1 MKLKFRAVL
10 TLSMLG
16 VAGLAAVPAILA
28 EARRPWDEL
37 GQLVH
42 TAEGVLAT
50 TMAALPEADREAMAR
65 FARAHLETGEVD
77 AASFVALIAPGEGG
91 SEGPIES
98 KTPASPWAAALAA
111 DPAAAAAFAR
121 SWPVLAA
128 AREAAGRAGLNVDDI
143 YLTLD
148 DGIKPGF
155 FQDHLAFVLGSH
167 PADESPIA
175 PGEGFNVTAIDGVF
189 WRASYLPELGG
200 SPGRFGQNPTRDP
213 VLPRFE
219 TDEWGSWY
227 SVWLSERV
235 PGGYVALTMDI
246 EASAVRTAMI
256 SAAQRSALLLALLL
270 LLAVV
275 VARYISGRISRP
287 VAALRDGALAV
298 AAERYD
304 HRVKVQGPLEVAE
317 LIKEFN
323 LMTGKLAERVNLL
336 QTLEKMLSKELAA
349 AAARDGLRLGGEEAE
364 CSVLFTDFANF
375 SGTTE
380 SMRATEIVGTLNAY
394 FSVLIPIIKRNG
406 GFVDK
411 YIGDAIV
418 AFFGAPIPLADHADR
433 AVRCAVELQRAV
445 RTLNEERR
453 AQGLPVFLM
462 RAGVNS
468 GEVVVGAIGCDE
480 KLEYTSI
487 GETTTLAQR
496 METACTVGEVCIA
509 AGTRQALREPLPDG
523 VTLDAEA
530 PVRVKGYADEVLASR
545 LWIDRIVNA

>member
-1 MKLKFRAVL
+1 MRLKFRAVL

-28 EARRPWDEL
+28 EVRRPWDEL
-37 GQLVH
+37 AQLVH

-50 TMAALPEADREAMAR
+50 TMAQLPAADRAAMSR
-65 FARAHLETGEVD
+65 FARAHLNTGEVD
-77 AASFVALIAPGEGG
+77 AAGFVALIAPAEGETSAAG
-91 SEGPIES
+91 
-98 KTPASPWAAALAA
+98 KTTANNPWAEALAA
-111 DPAAAAAFAR
+111 DPTAAEAFAR

-148 DGIKPGF
+148 EGIKPGF
-155 FQDHLAFVLGSH
+155 FKDHLAFVLGANR
-167 PADESPIA
+167 ADESPIA
-175 PGEGFNVTAIDGVF
+175 PGEGYNVTEIDGLF

-200 SPGRFGQNPTRDP
+200 KPGRFGQNPTRDP

-227 SVWLSERV
+227 SVWLSEPV
-235 PGGYVALTMDI
+235 PGGYLALTMDI
-246 EASAVRTAMI
+246 EASSVRAAMI
-256 SAAQRSALLLALLL
+256 NAAQRSALLLAMLGLI
-270 LLAVV
+270 AVL

-317 LIKEFN
+317 LIQEFN

-349 AAARDGLRLGGEEAE
+349 AAARDGLRLGGEEAD

-380 SMRATEIVGTLNAY
+380 AMRATEIVGTLNAY

-418 AFFGAPIPLADHADR
+418 AFFGAPIPFTDHADR

-445 RTLNEERR
+445 RDLNEARR
-453 AQGLPVFLM
+453 AQGLPVFRM
-462 RAGVNS
+462 RVGINS
-468 GEVVVGAIGCDE
+468 GDVVVGAIGCDE
-480 KLEYTSI
+480 KLEFTSI

-509 AGTRQALREPLPDG
+509 AGTRRAMREPLPEG
-523 VTLDAEA
+523 VSIDAEA
-530 PVRVKGYADEVLASR
+530 PVRVKGYADEVPASR
-545 LWIDRIVNA
+545 LWIDRPADA

>member
-77 AASFVALIAPGEGG
+77 AASFVALIAPSEGG

-200 SPGRFGQNPTRDP
+200 SPGRFGQNPSRDP

-256 SAAQRSALLLALLL
+256 SAAQRSALLLALLV

-462 RAGVNS
+462 RVGVNS